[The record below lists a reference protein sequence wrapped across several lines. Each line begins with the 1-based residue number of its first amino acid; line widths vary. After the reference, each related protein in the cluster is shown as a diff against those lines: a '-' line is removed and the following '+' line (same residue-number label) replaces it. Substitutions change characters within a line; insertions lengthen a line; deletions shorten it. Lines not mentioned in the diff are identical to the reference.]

1 MGAGENA
8 LFEIFS
14 IIYSC
19 NKGALLV
26 MDEAELGLHAKA
38 QRLFIKKLKD
48 VCVEMNL
55 QVICTTHSREIFD
68 CLPEDAR
75 FFVEAVGGK
84 TRITSGVSSEF
95 AFDVPPILSSTS
107 VWSPIP
113 YPKEIGREEAFFRRT
128 DHRLP
133 ARSRS
138 GHSDQGLMPA
148 AWLQ

>member
-1 MGAGENA
+1 MRKSKFTESQIVATLKQVEGGRQ
-8 LFEIFS
+8 
-14 IIYSC
+14 
-19 NKGALLV
+19 V
-26 MDEAELGLHAKA
+26 
-38 QRLFIKKLKD
+38 KD
-48 VCVEMNL
+48 VC
-55 QVICTTHSREIFD
+55 RE
-68 CLPEDAR
+68 L
-75 FFVEAVGGK
+75 
-84 TRITSGVSSEF
+84 
-95 AFDVPPILSSTS
+95 DVPPILSSTS